1 MLLEIFQPRPA
12 PASRGAPSP
21 GLTGVAPLV
30 SPGAGVDF
38 RSQFC
43 REPPAAAP
51 SVSSPTATNDAL
63 PAEEPVRAPGGFLAE
78 LEQEVQR
85 SREPDPVEPIDP
97 NTLSR
102 NTRLANAACRA
113 VLDYW
118 NLLAEHLNALRMAAH
133 GRYAFDART
142 AAQGGPGHDFRVST
156 NLRMTH
162 AGDEHFESV
171 VLSWRVGRGERLK
184 LHKVFPAEIDRLR
197 ARLRFAGITPAENP
211 VRDPGT
217 GRPRGTEF
225 EFAADVSASVR
236 VTPLHDAG
244 KIRLTL
250 LNLAALERIE
260 AELPAFAMRPAEL
273 DELARLICGRPNGLL
288 KHAQNLIR
296 HEP

>member
-1 MLLEIFQPRPA
+1 MLIDVSRPRPVPTA
-12 PASRGAPSP
+12 HGAPPP
-21 GLTGVAPLV
+21 GLAGVAPLV

-38 RSQFC
+38 RSQFW
-43 REPPAAAP
+43 RDPPAAPASAP
-51 SVSSPTATNDAL
+51 SATATDDAL
-63 PAEEPVRAPGGFLAE
+63 PIEEPVRPAGGFLAE
-78 LEQEVQR
+78 LEHEVQR
-85 SREPDPVEPIDP
+85 SRTPDPAESIDP
-97 NTLSR
+97 DALAR

-118 NLLAEHLNALRMAAH
+118 TLLAEHLNALKMAAP
-133 GRYAFDART
+133 GRYVFDART
-142 AAQGGPGHDFRVST
+142 AAQGGPGHGFRVSS
-156 NLRMTH
+156 NLRTTH

-171 VLSWRVGRGERLK
+171 MLSWRVGRGERFK

-197 ARLRFAGITPAENP
+197 SRLRFAGINPAENP

-225 EFAADVSASVR
+225 EFAADVNASVR

-244 KIRLTL
+244 RIRLTL

>member
-1 MLLEIFQPRPA
+1 MPA
-12 PASRGAPSP
+12 ARSALSL
-21 GLTGVAPLV
+21 GLAGVAPLV
-30 SPGAGVDF
+30 SAGAGVDF
-38 RSQFC
+38 RSQFL
-43 REPPAAAP
+43 REPPAAEPSAP
-51 SVSSPTATNDAL
+51 SATATNGAL
-63 PAEEPVRAPGGFLAE
+63 PTEESLRAPGGFLAE

-85 SREPDPVEPIDP
+85 SRAPDPVEPVDA
-97 NTLSR
+97 NALAR

-118 NLLAEHLNALRMAAH
+118 SLLAEHLNALKMAAH

-142 AAQGGPGHDFRVST
+142 ATQGSPGHDFRVSS
-156 NLRMTH
+156 NLRTTH

-171 VLSWRVGRGERLK
+171 MLSWRVGRGERFK

-197 ARLRFAGITPAENP
+197 SRLRFAGINPAESP
-211 VRDPGT
+211 VRDPASGN
-217 GRPRGTEF
+217 PRGTEF
-225 EFAADVSASVR
+225 EFAADVNASVR

-244 KIRLTL
+244 RIRLTL

-288 KHAQNLIR
+288 KYAQNLTR